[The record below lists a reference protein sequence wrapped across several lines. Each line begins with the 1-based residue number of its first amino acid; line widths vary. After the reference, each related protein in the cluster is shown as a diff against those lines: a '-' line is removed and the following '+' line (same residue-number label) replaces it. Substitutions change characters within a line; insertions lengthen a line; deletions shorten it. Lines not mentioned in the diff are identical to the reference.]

1 MRSLAEARGF
11 GTHRSLVLDFGVG
24 KGQDPIRSMLQS
36 LLGLSPSP
44 SPEEWRAAVERLVV
58 QGTITEQQ
66 LVFLNDFLDLPQ
78 TVEWRALYDA
88 MDNAS
93 RTRGKRAVAVSVAG
107 RACRNGPTLI
117 VVEDL
122 HWADPHVLGH
132 LAAIGSAMAEGAGF
146 LVMTSRIEGDPID
159 AAWRAACRAV
169 PIATIDLG
177 PLRLSEALTLAGGF
191 IDTSQ
196 RLVSIYTHC

>member
-1 MRSLAEARGF
+1 M
-11 GTHRSLVLDFGVG
+11 LDFGVG

-88 MDNAS
+88 MDNAW
-93 RTRGKRAVAVSVAG
+93 V
-107 RACRNGPTLI
+107 
-117 VVEDL
+117 
-122 HWADPHVLGH
+122 
-132 LAAIGSAMAEGAGF
+132 
-146 LVMTSRIEGDPID
+146 
-159 AAWRAACRAV
+159 
-169 PIATIDLG
+169 
-177 PLRLSEALTLAGGF
+177 
-191 IDTSQ
+191 
-196 RLVSIYTHC
+196 